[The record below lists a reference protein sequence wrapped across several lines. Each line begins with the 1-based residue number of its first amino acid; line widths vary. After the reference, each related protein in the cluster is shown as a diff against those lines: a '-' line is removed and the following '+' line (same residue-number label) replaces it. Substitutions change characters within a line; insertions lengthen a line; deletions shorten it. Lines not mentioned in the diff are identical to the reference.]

1 VSFDPYRILGLDRDA
16 TEEQIRQGYRALAR
30 RFHPDL
36 NKSPDA
42 EERFKELGQALAV
55 LTDARRRELF
65 DRFGEASLQV
75 GFEPDRTRGP
85 RPGPDPGPRRRRP
98 APSRPE
104 PRPAP
109 GEGLDVTAPLEID
122 LLTAI
127 VGGEVRAT
135 SPLTGAPLM
144 VMVPAGTEDGDQVCL
159 QGRGRPGRG
168 GAPGDLCFELRIK
181 PHPFFHREDRDLVLE
196 LPLTI
201 DEAFHGTPVQI
212 PTLEGWV
219 RLRVPPGS
227 RGGERLR
234 LRGKGLVDRSGR
246 RGDLHVHLCIRLPD
260 RLDALGRALD
270 RVSALYTTPVRQG
283 LKL

>member
-1 VSFDPYRILGLDRDA
+1 MSFDPYRILGLDRDA
-16 TEEQIRQGYRALAR
+16 SEEQIRQGYRALAR

-75 GFEPDRTRGP
+75 GFEPPELARGP
-85 RPGPDPGPRRRRP
+85 RTHSARGPRRGP

-104 PRPAP
+104 VRPAP
-109 GEGLDVTAPLEID
+109 GEGLDVAAPLEID

-144 VMVPAGTEDGDQVCL
+144 VMVPAGTEDGDQVRL

-168 GAPGDLCFELRIK
+168 GAPGDLCFELRIL

-201 DEAFHGTPVQI
+201 DEAFHGAPVQI

-234 LRGKGLVDRSGR
+234 LRGKGLLDRGGR

-260 RLDALGRALD
+260 RLDALGRVLD
-270 RVSALYTTPVRQG
+270 RVGALYTTPVRQG